1 MKYHTI
7 EFTRNVVVIKQLML
21 SDILRHLSEGNFN
34 MEIYKEFQRI
44 IEYQNSIK
52 LKRDRKSEE
61 ELINIVESVK
71 QSYLNKSY
79 DFSRYLNITLNQ
91 DGKKRKIK
99 LFNEFSCEEV
109 LCIYLKRLLDR
120 RFHVRYPNRNKFIH
134 SLFDTLNAVK
144 DMNDYT
150 IIKFDF
156 EDFFNSVSS
165 VYVYQ
170 KFIEDASLERYQ
182 KDLIHDFVNK
192 TKYTYAG
199 FNTSNILCEIAATY
213 FDEQLKL
220 NLSNLGLI
228 FYRRYIDDGILIFNR
243 YISYNDCIQ
252 IINNTIISV
261 FYDSRVS
268 CTTACK
274 TKLNETKTRY
284 ISKRELEEIQTTK
297 EFDFLG
303 YLFQL
308 SFNNKKTQFKYGITQ
323 KKIEKY
329 SRKIDEIIKEYN
341 EDSNEDI
348 ELLRHQIKAF
358 TSRTVYRITKYKTD
372 IWKTKGFISN
382 YCELR
387 YYLDKLMPNTDKFL
401 KNAIKDSFSRNSITI
416 PYFIKGNESESIYN
430 LYNNLKYNR
439 TLLFVELI
447 GIKMCTLQ
455 KMCGQVRV
463 ISHVNKSYDSLAREY
478 LIKVKVGH

>member
-1 MKYHTI
+1 MFINT
-7 EFTRNVVVIKQLML
+7 
-21 SDILRHLSEGNFN
+21 LRYCSEGNFN
-34 MEIYKEFQRI
+34 MGIYKEFQKI

-61 ELINIVESVK
+61 ELVNILETIK
-71 QSYLNKSY
+71 KSYENKNY
-79 DFSRYLNITLNQ
+79 DFSKYSNITLNQ
-91 DGKKRKIK
+91 DGKKRKVK
-99 LFNEFSCEEV
+99 LYKEFSCEEV

-120 RFHVRYPNRNKFIH
+120 QFHVKYPNRNKFIH

-165 VYVYQ
+165 LYIYK

-182 KDLIHDFVNK
+182 KDLICDFVNK
-192 TKYTYAG
+192 TRYTYAG
-199 FNTSNILCEIAATY
+199 FNTSNILCEIVANY
-213 FDEQLKL
+213 FDERLKL
-220 NLSNLGLI
+220 YFNNYGLI

-243 YISYNDCIQ
+243 YISYSECIQ
-252 IINNTIISV
+252 IINNTIKSV
-261 FYDSRVS
+261 FYDSMID
-268 CTTACK
+268 CIIECK

-284 ISKRELEEIQTTK
+284 ISKRELEKIQTSK

-303 YLFQL
+303 YLFRL
-308 SFNNKKTQFKYGITQ
+308 NFSNRKTNFEYGITQ
-323 KKIEKY
+323 KKIDKY
-329 SRKIDEIIKEYN
+329 SHKIHEILKEYN
-341 EDSNEDI
+341 RDSNRDI
-348 ELLRHQIKAF
+348 ELLRHQIRAF

-387 YYLDKLMPNTDKFL
+387 YYMDKLIPDTDKFL
-401 KNAIKDSFSRNSITI
+401 RNAVKESFHRNNIPI
-416 PYFIKGNESESIYN
+416 PYFLKGNDDESVYSIYN
-430 LYNNLKYNR
+430 NLMCSR

-447 GIKMCTLQ
+447 GIKMSTIQ
-455 KMCGQVRV
+455 KMCRQVRV
-463 ISHVNKSYDSLAREY
+463 ISHVDKSYDGLVRDY